1 MPADFDLNMLLSRKT
16 FLLSASLSA
25 FGSIGLSQG
34 CMLVH
39 TGMNK
44 EILFITTCQQSLA
57 SITLD
62 GSYLPRATWSMS
74 MERSPRTHINMGQF
88 CSRTFGPSFG
98 IPTNHLCS
106 LIHFHDLSWISER
119 LQIPQLASSDNQG
132 DNKTLDKLLANLRD
146 IFSLDQAFVR
156 DLKRCLLKRNCK
168 ILLLFV
174 DLDNVP
180 RFFQHITSDMI
191 ASLPSEAFVICS
203 ANRRPNTRMWQSAH
217 KIHFTLALPSK
228 DAADAVCTV
237 AMSKLNSVLVA
248 ADRQDDVVHV
258 VVSDDRIFE
267 QVCTMSGSNC
277 PSISI
282 CHQTYS
288 CPSSCGALE

>member
-1 MPADFDLNMLLSRKT
+1 MAGITTEPGVDCRFGSRCTRADCRYAHASPAGSGMAGDRPTRCRYATECTDPGCEFAHPSP
-16 FLLSASLSA
+16 A
-25 FGSIGLSQG
+25 FGDGQ
-34 CMLVH
+34 LVDL
-39 TGMNK
+39 GRAMSSM
-44 EILFITTCQQSLA
+44 SLA
-57 SITLD
+57 
-62 GSYLPRATWSMS
+62 R
-74 MERSPRTHINMGQF
+74 
-88 CSRTFGPSFG
+88 
-98 IPTNHLCS
+98 
-106 LIHFHDLSWISER
+106 
-119 LQIPQLASSDNQG
+119 SDNQG

-156 DLKRCLLKRNCK
+156 DLKRCLLNRNCK

-191 ASLPSEAFVICS
+191 ASLPFEAFVICS
-203 ANRRPNTRMWQSAH
+203 ANLRPNTRMWQSAH

-237 AMSKLNSVLVA
+237 AMSKLDSVLVA

-267 QVCTMSGSNC
+267 QVCTMSGSV
-277 PSISI
+277 SI
-282 CHQTYS
+282 CHQKY
-288 CPSSCGALE
+288 